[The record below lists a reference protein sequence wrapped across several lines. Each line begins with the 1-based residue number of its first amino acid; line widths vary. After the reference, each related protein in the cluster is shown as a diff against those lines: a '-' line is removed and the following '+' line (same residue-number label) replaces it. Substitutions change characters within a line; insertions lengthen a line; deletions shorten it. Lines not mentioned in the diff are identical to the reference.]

1 MGTYWMEDL
10 TGFVKNE
17 GFIHKGL
24 TLLSKKWGAARLAHE
39 STFAGPV

>member
-17 GFIHKGL
+17 GFIQKGL
-24 TLLSKKWGAARLAHE
+24 TLLSCGDVCNCEGKNG
-39 STFAGPV
+39 